1 MVGSVAI
8 KFLFIFSLICAVD
21 VVWFDSDNGGWIQ
34 LILVEVSMKGNRE
47 FFQLMVGDG
56 FDLLIL
62 PF

>member
-1 MVGSVAI
+1 MVGPVAI
-8 KFLFIFSLICAVD
+8 KFLFIFSLICAGD
-21 VVWFDSDNGGWIQ
+21 VVCFDSDNGGWIQ

-62 PF
+62 PY

>member
-1 MVGSVAI
+1 MVGPVAI
-8 KFLFIFSLICAVD
+8 RFVFIFSLICVVD

-47 FFQLMVGDG
+47 FFQLMAGDG

-62 PF
+62 FY